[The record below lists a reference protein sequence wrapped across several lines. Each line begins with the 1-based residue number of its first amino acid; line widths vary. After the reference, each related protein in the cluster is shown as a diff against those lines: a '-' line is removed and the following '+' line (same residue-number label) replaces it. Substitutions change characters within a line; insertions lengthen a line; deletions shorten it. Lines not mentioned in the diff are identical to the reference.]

1 MHYSQNPQTKQ
12 KIDTSMQEMLKGF
25 ETQVAIDAGKPLLS
39 KPDTLKYI
47 KIMEEKKIE
56 SIVKLQTMARTM
68 PMD

>member
-1 MHYSQNPQTKQ
+1 
-12 KIDTSMQEMLKGF
+12 MQEMLKGF
-25 ETQVAIDAGKPLLS
+25 ETQAAIDAGKPLLS

>member
-1 MHYSQNPQTKQ
+1 
-12 KIDTSMQEMLKGF
+12 MQEMLKGF